1 MATLPWLTY
10 ICVTAILVCDTS
22 ANNWQVR
29 VFTSNIT
36 GAGTDASVYISV
48 YGEFGWS
55 QEIIMDE
62 SYQNDNEPDH
72 MDIHDFI
79 TGDIGRP
86 IKLLVWHDN
95 VGSGAAWHL
104 NKIELRNK
112 DDENIYTF
120 YANRWLSS
128 DTYDGRTSMELE
140 LSMWDIVDE
149 LRQRVAMLEQ
159 DGVIG

>member
-1 MATLPWLTY
+1 MCN
-10 ICVTAILVCDTS
+10 IQKKSSIE
-22 ANNWQVR
+22 
-29 VFTSNIT
+29 FTNHPSS

-120 YANRWLSS
+120 YANRYIWCFS
-128 DTYDGRTSMELE
+128 DISGH
-140 LSMWDIVDE
+140 
-149 LRQRVAMLEQ
+149 RVSP
-159 DGVIG
+159 VRR